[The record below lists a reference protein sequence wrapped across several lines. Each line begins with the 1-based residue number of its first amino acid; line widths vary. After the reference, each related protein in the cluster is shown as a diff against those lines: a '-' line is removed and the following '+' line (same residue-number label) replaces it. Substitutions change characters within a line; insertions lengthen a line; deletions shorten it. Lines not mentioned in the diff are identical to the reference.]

1 MAEAKELAMPTT
13 HYDLVVIGSGQGG
26 GPLAGASA
34 RAGKR
39 TALIERV
46 HVGGTC
52 VNEGCTPTKTMV
64 ASARIAHLTRRA
76 AAYGVDCGAVRV
88 DLARVR
94 ERKQQMVT
102 RFRSG
107 SERSLERVGV
117 EIIRGQARFVDDRRI
132 EVSGGD
138 GLTTLTADVI
148 VINTGLRPQ
157 IPRLEGLDA
166 VPYLTS
172 TSIMELGDVPTHLI
186 VVGGGYVGLEFA
198 QMFRRFGSA
207 VTILQRATQLLPRE
221 DADVASEIEKILRA
235 DGIEIYLSADTIR
248 VGRDAG
254 GVRLEYRQGPSST
267 VGAVSG
273 SHVLVA
279 AGRVPNTGDLDLGA
293 AGVEV
298 DERGYIRVNE
308 RLETSARGVFAIGD
322 AKGGPAFTHISYDDF
337 RILRTNLLQGGS
349 VMTTGRIV
357 PYTVFIDP
365 QLGRVGMTQREAEAA
380 GLGVKVAKYPMSS
393 VARALEVD
401 ETQGFLKAIVEVQS
415 GKILGAAVLSL
426 EGGELA
432 ALFQI
437 AMMAGLHYSALRE
450 GIFSHPTLA
459 ESLNNLFTAMDRT
472 AQAV

>member
-26 GPLAGASA
+26 SPLAGAFA

-39 TALIERV
+39 AALIERV

-52 VNEGCTPTKTMV
+52 INEGCTPTKTMV

-76 AAYGVDCGAVRV
+76 ADYGVHCGAVSV

-94 ERKQQMVT
+94 ERKQEIVSS
-102 RFRSG
+102 FRNG
-107 SERSLERVGV
+107 SERRLERAGV
-117 EIIRGQARFVDDRRI
+117 ELIRGQARFVGDRRI
-132 EVSGGD
+132 EVSGGV
-138 GLTTLTADVI
+138 GPTTLTADNI
-148 VINTGLRPQ
+148 VINTGLRPA
-157 IPRLEGLDA
+157 IPRIEGLDA

-172 TSIMELGDVPTHLI
+172 TSIMELGDVPAHLI
-186 VVGGGYVGLEFA
+186 VIGGGYVGLEFA

-207 VTILQRATQLLPRE
+207 VTIVQRDAQLLPRE
-221 DADVASEIEKILRA
+221 DADVASEVAKVLGNEHIDVRLAAAVRQ
-235 DGIEIYLSADTIR
+235 
-248 VGRDAG
+248 VVRDSG
-254 GVRLEYRQGPSST
+254 GVRLDYQQDGTPGGGT
-267 VGAVSG
+267 VSG
-273 SHVLVA
+273 SHLLVA
-279 AGRVPNTGDLDLGA
+279 AGRVPNTNDLDLGA

-298 DERGYIRVNE
+298 DQRGFIRVNE

-322 AKGGPAFTHISYDDF
+322 SKGGPAFTHISYDDF
-337 RILRTNLLQGGS
+337 RVLRTNLLQGGS
-349 VMTTGRIV
+349 ATTTGRIV

-380 GLGVKVAKYPMSS
+380 GLRVQVATYPMSS

-401 ETQGFLKAIVEVQS
+401 ETQGFLKAIVDAQS
-415 GKILGAAVLSL
+415 GKILGAAALSI

-437 AMMAGLHYSALRE
+437 AMMGGLHYSALRE